1 MRDRRNTRDGKT
13 PFAGRLARLFLLG
26 QSVVEYYGTPMSRA
40 FCIAVCVFM
49 TVTTSL
55 RAEQI
60 TVFAASSLKPVFD
73 TLVPLYETKTGV
85 DVSVSFAGTATN
97 VRQVQQGAQADV
109 FVSAN
114 TVWADA
120 LESDE
125 NRTVKARAIIAKNRL
140 VLVSAMELG
149 SFKMDDAQHWLTALG
164 GGRLAV
170 GLTQAVPAG
179 IYARQALERLNV
191 WDSVQDKL
199 VEASSVQGVLNF
211 VRRGEVPIGIVYLTD
226 ALSVTG
232 GVYQVA
238 QFDGDLHDH
247 IEYPALALTQAGR
260 GLVEFLVGPEA
271 QKTLIELGFDAP

>member
-1 MRDRRNTRDGKT
+1 
-13 PFAGRLARLFLLG
+13 
-26 QSVVEYYGTPMSRA
+26 
-40 FCIAVCVFM
+40 M
-49 TVTTSL
+49 TVATSL

-85 DVSVSFAGTATN
+85 RVSVSFAGTATN
-97 VRQVQQGAQADV
+97 VRQIQQGAQTDV

-114 TVWADA
+114 TVWADV

-125 NRTVKARAIIAKNRL
+125 SLAVQARAIIAKNRL
-140 VLVSAMELG
+140 VLVSTTDRG
-149 SFKMDDAQHWLTALG
+149 SFQTDDAQHWISALG
-164 GGRLAV
+164 GGRLAI

-179 IYARQALERLNV
+179 IYARQALERLHV
-191 WDSVQDKL
+191 WDAVQDKL

-211 VRRGEVPIGIVYLTD
+211 VRRREVPIGIVYLTD

-232 GVYQVA
+232 DVFQIA

-260 GLVEFLVGPEA
+260 GLVDFLVGPEA
-271 QKTLIELGFDAP
+271 QKTLIEMGFDAP